1 MKCHI
6 TKSTAKRILHF
17 IIYSH
22 ISVTMLMT
30 VRPLPPYD
38 QLKFLYETQ
47 FKSNPKG
54 DKLIKALSATSPSMD
69 TPGTTED
76 GRGPTANNLK
86 QLSSQL
92 DQWRNLLPLELKWP
106 EDDPTAFPESTK
118 VTSSYFQPV
127 DPSLTTSSE
136 SQQRAPLFTIDL
148 DQDPVQYPYVYD
160 IQVAFLRTR
169 FYYAK
174 YIVNRPFVYKALHF
188 PDQMTPGD
196 MQGVETCLK
205 VRPCHE
211 AFSKIHSFYPKSV

>member
-1 MKCHI
+1 
-6 TKSTAKRILHF
+6 
-17 IIYSH
+17 
-22 ISVTMLMT
+22 
-30 VRPLPPYD
+30 
-38 QLKFLYETQ
+38 
-47 FKSNPKG
+47 
-54 DKLIKALSATSPSMD
+54 MD

-76 GRGPTANNLK
+76 VRGPTANDIR

-92 DQWRNLLPLELKWP
+92 NQWRSLLPPELKWP
-106 EDDPTAFPESTK
+106 EDDPTVFPESTK
-118 VTSSYFQPV
+118 VTRSYFQPL

-136 SQQRAPLFTIDL
+136 GQQRAPLFTIDV
-148 DQDPVQYPYVYD
+148 DQEPERYLYAYD

-188 PDQMTPGD
+188 PDQMTLAD

-211 AFSKIHSFYPKSV
+211 ALSELHSFHYESQSNNRASPA